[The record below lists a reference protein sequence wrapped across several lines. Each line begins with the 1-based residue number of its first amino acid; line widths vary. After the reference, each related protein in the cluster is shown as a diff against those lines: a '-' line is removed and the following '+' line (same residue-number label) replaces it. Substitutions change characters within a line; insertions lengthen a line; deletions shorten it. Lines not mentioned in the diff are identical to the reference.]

1 MASTSS
7 TPSGFTI
14 PSWALAVIVSIIT
27 NLVLFAFY
35 QGKNDNRLASLEKG
49 LAKVESRMDGYDA
62 HKDQQLAQ
70 YELEYKQKTK
80 DEVEKMQE
88 VVTRLLELQQ
98 ASSSKK

>member
-1 MASTSS
+1 MALTKNE
-7 TPSGFTI
+7 PASGFTI

-35 QGKNDNRLASLEKG
+35 QGKNDNRLAALEKG
-49 LAKVESRMDGYDA
+49 QTKLESRMDNYDA
-62 HKDQQLAQ
+62 HKDQLLAQ

-80 DEVEKMQE
+80 DEVEQMQQ

-98 ASSSKK
+98 TSAKK